1 MTDAPRPKKP
11 GFLPRLKAINQY
23 FRKNPVSASW
33 TADGSAIA
41 LYTLITEAVPNFYA
55 NLKTFFSI

>member
-1 MTDAPRPKKP
+1 MTE
-11 GFLPRLKAINQY
+11 KAIDQY

-41 LYTLITEAVPNFYA
+41 LYTLITEAAPSFYA
-55 NLKTFFSI
+55 NLKTFFPI